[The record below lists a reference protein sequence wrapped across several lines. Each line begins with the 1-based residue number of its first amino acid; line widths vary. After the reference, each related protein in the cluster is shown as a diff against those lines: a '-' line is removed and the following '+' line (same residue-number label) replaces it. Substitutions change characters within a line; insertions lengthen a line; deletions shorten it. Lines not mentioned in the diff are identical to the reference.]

1 MAKKK
6 FTVEYSL
13 GHTAP
18 SRLWNHLQSDTG
30 LEGWFADRVEL
41 DEKDYTFY
49 WGEAEQHAS
58 LISMR
63 RDVYVRYRWWD
74 DEPHAFFEMRIIKSE
89 LTDET
94 TLIITDFAS
103 DPDDQDELID
113 LWDQQIENLKRIL
126 GVN

>member
-74 DEPHAFFEMRIIKSE
+74 DEPHAFFEMRITKSE

-113 LWDQQIENLKRIL
+113 LWDQQIENWKRIL

>member
-1 MAKKK
+1 MAKNK
-6 FTVEYSL
+6 FIVEYTL
-13 GHTAP
+13 GHT
-18 SRLWNHLQSDTG
+18 SLGRLWNHLQSDAG
-30 LEGWFADRVEL
+30 LEGWFADRVEQ
-41 DEKDYTFY
+41 DEKNYTFY

-63 RDVYVRYRWWD
+63 RDVYVRYRWCD
-74 DEPHAFFEMRIIKSE
+74 DEPHTFFEMRIIKSE

-103 DPDDQDELID
+103 DPDDQDELTN
-113 LWDQQIENLKRIL
+113 LWNQQIENLKRIL